1 MDTVP
6 EPFLLLEP
14 DAAPRLEAMPALLPT
29 AEPVRWLRSPTL
41 AGAAILGLGIPVL
54 WALWLAS
61 ALFDRW
67 GALGW
72 AGLVIL
78 LSGIGLIGVGIGRE
92 LRGLSALRRVDHLRV
107 EFASGEA
114 ERIKRA
120 ARRWLEGLPQH
131 SAILPALTAAD
142 TPETGTGALAFGA
155 CASAAR
161 CNGGPR
167 TKRRSAERCDRR
179 RDPFARNGRT
189 DRWLVRCATDTPDR
203 SAAWDAPRHSGDTG
217 IAAEDGLGCGDGRRC
232 GDRRERRHSCDGV
245 ASAVATFGGRRRRR
259 RGGSPPHDCVGSCSR
274 NGLFTDSAR
283 LGLLRKSA
291 STRSRHPPRR
301 HGRRRP
307 LGLKG
312 DTAESTTGT
321 SAVMCALVGS
331 TDRHLLL
338 LPFHPRCQWFSL

>member
-142 TPETGTGALAFGA
+142 TPETVLALLRSGPVQALHDATEVLGRNAALQSVAIVAATPSPAMDVLTVGWCGVRLIRQIAALHGMRPGILGTLALLQKTALAAATVAAAEIAVNAATHAMVSHPLLRHLAGDVAGA
-155 CASAAR
+155 GVAAR
-161 CNGGPR
+161 R
-167 TKRRSAERCDRR
+167 MIVL
-179 RDPFARNGRT
+179 ARAAAMACSPI
-189 DRWLVRCATDTPDR
+189 VR
-203 SAAWDAPRHSGDTG
+203 G
-217 IAAEDGLGCGDGRRC
+217 
-232 GDRRERRHSCDGV
+232 
-245 ASAVATFGGRRRRR
+245 
-259 RGGSPPHDCVGSCSR
+259 
-274 NGLFTDSAR
+274 
-283 LGLLRKSA
+283 
-291 STRSRHPPRR
+291 
-301 HGRRRP
+301 
-307 LGLKG
+307 
-312 DTAESTTGT
+312 
-321 SAVMCALVGS
+321 
-331 TDRHLLL
+331 
-338 LPFHPRCQWFSL
+338 